1 MSVAQLARGGFLS
14 FQSSLNEILR
24 ALVEQISMSVAQLA
38 RGGFLSFQSSRNEIL
53 REVEFLSDILASWGI
68 DCPRVIAIF
77 MLGFLGFIVMPFF
90 MLILLLILMGSK
102 SSGTDLSSDQYSKS
116 SYVPISYLQRSSS
129 HCTRSLFYL
138 AAAIRTLIQRII
150 WEMET
155 SFKVCQQAFIRLRSC
170 KFGLQHIL
178 RQISLCACIESLM
191 LFPHLHW
198 ISLPMDSFGGRFL
211 CPKLSAITNWYYA

>member
-1 MSVAQLARGGFLS
+1 MSVAQLARGGFLF

-90 MLILLLILMGSK
+90 MLILLLILMGFKSSGTDLSSLLLILMGSK

-170 KFGLQHIL
+170 KVGLQHIC
-178 RQISLCACIESLM
+178 RQHQLCACIVSLK
-191 LFPHLHW
+191 LFPHLH
-198 ISLPMDSFGGRFL
+198 
-211 CPKLSAITNWYYA
+211 